1 MTNIFCTNKLAG
13 LISVQPNNN
22 ICSDNSDYWNA
33 HLFSIASRK
42 CLLFTEKETC
52 YSVLLVD
59 ILKKDLENINSLFY
73 NMFLYQ
79 LKSDKI
85 ELAINRAPLEESY
98 SELTLYTTDND
109 RKTLGVMN
117 SLILDLKSYCDTKFD
132 KIEAARYFG
141 ENIINGIPIGSRK
154 FANAKKMMQAKINR
168 IIE

>member
-13 LISVQPNNN
+13 LISVKP
-22 ICSDNSDYWNA
+22 ILNSVTENSESWNA
-33 HLFSIASRK
+33 HLFSIAGRK
-42 CLLFTEKETC
+42 CLLFTDKETC

-85 ELAINRAPLEESY
+85 ELPINRAPLEESY

-117 SLILDLKSYCDTKFD
+117 SLILDLKSYCDTKFN

-154 FANAKKMMQAKINR
+154 FANAKKMMQAKMNR
-168 IIE
+168 IDE